1 MLSRVVKPD
10 TTTYTGDYT
19 RKNVRKEVGKNLS
32 TMLTTGVRY
41 TDTPKALYQT
51 DFTETAERHNYTR
64 PRLFKIDMMQ
74 LPAEYQSTVRPKLER
89 PTETSD
95 YQHFFG
101 RLGEMATT
109 KPSAYKSRTL
119 SKTTRADVEGPT
131 RCSHHPPGYTGH
143 IPYEWKGN
151 RGKFVHE
158 NRTNDEITWQYHNQ
172 KIGYSGYVPKSVDM
186 CTVDRGFQHRTPTT
200 YRDMCDELGY
210 KVLD

>member
-74 LPAEYQSTVRPKLER
+74 LPAEYQSTVRPKLVFICFV
-89 PTETSD
+89 TE
-95 YQHFFG
+95 
-101 RLGEMATT
+101 
-109 KPSAYKSRTL
+109 KL
-119 SKTTRADVEGPT
+119 SKMGRFPV
-131 RCSHHPPGYTGH
+131 
-143 IPYEWKGN
+143 
-151 RGKFVHE
+151 
-158 NRTNDEITWQYHNQ
+158 
-172 KIGYSGYVPKSVDM
+172 
-186 CTVDRGFQHRTPTT
+186 
-200 YRDMCDELGY
+200 
-210 KVLD
+210 